1 MFLVIVL
8 ALLGIASSFIVKFL
22 NKTDKASKLDFMF
35 WIKDNLPEVILSLIS
50 MTILLIIAAKTE
62 FDDVVIGKSIPFIKS
77 LPMDLIA
84 AAFIGYLNNTL
95 WYWAVAKG
103 KKKLG
108 IK

>member
-1 MFLVIVL
+1 MFLVILL

-22 NKTDKASKLDFMF
+22 NKTDKTSKLSFGF
-35 WIKDNLPEVILSLIS
+35 WIKDNLMEVILSIIS
-50 MTILLIIAAKTE
+50 MTILLIIASKTE
-62 FDDVVIGKSIPFIKS
+62 FDDTVVGQNIPFIKS
-77 LPMDLIA
+77 LPIGLIV

-95 WYWAVAKG
+95 WYALVQKG